1 MRRCQM
7 TTEELQN
14 IVDTVK
20 NEKLSH
26 KQASIKFGVTTSLIS
41 GLVIQNK
48 RRLESLKKAKA
59 KEEFRR
65 LKL

>member
-48 RRLESLKKAKA
+48 RR
-59 KEEFRR
+59 
-65 LKL
+65 